1 MLSFLLIV
9 GVTGNEESH
18 SVGKGIED
26 CENDLQCFP
35 SSLTAGWKEI
45 DEEIERNR
53 WEKMGK
59 VLGYQEYIFEHRK
72 CFPMHRKM
80 ARFLWV

>member
-18 SVGKGIED
+18 SVGKGIEG
-26 CENDLQCFP
+26 CENDLHCFP
-35 SSLTAGWKEI
+35 SSLTAGWEEI
-45 DEEIERNR
+45 DEE

-59 VLGYQEYIFEHRK
+59 VLGYQECIFGRRK